1 MKSDEELFRAHSES
15 SDRDALQELFER
27 HQDDVYRTTR
37 RILRNDADALDA
49 TQATFLSA
57 LQALPTL
64 KEAERFPG
72 WLRRIAVNSALGMKR
87 SRGSE
92 RARAGSIPKPGMEVP
107 MSAED
112 FQVVQRALDE
122 LPEEYR
128 LPIVLHHREGFSYEE
143 IAGML
148 EWPRG
153 TVGTNIHRGM
163 ERLRVSLAGSFAS
176 SDRLLIALLEGG
188 PPRESPQGP
197 DSALALG
204 PSTSV

>member
-1 MKSDEELFRAHSES
+1 MKSDEELFRAYSAE

-27 HQDDVYRTTR
+27 HKDDVYRTTR

-49 TQATFLSA
+49 TQSTFLNA
-57 LQALPTL
+57 LQALPSL
-64 KEAERFPG
+64 KEADRFPG
-72 WLRRIAVNSALGMKR
+72 WLRRIAVNAALGMKR

-92 RARAGSIPKPGMEVP
+92 RAHAGSSARPEMETP

-112 FQVVQRALDE
+112 FQVLKRALDE

-128 LPIVLHHREGFSYEE
+128 LPIVLHHSEGLSYEE
-143 IAGML
+143 IARML

-163 ERLRVSLAGSFAS
+163 ERLRISLAGSFAS
-176 SDRLLIALLEGG
+176 SDRVLIALLEGT
-188 PPRESPQGP
+188 PPPESKQGP
-197 DSALALG
+197 DTALALG
-204 PSTSV
+204 PSTSA